1 MADSRFIGQAGL
13 VVPILVLTGPVGVGK
28 TAVLYE
34 IDRLLIE
41 AGVAHASVE
50 LEELARCWASGTNS
64 GIKPDTKTGITNRPA
79 LVYGNLGS
87 VWANYAAHGARQL
100 VIGMLLED
108 RATLAHVSQA
118 IPDAQPTVVRLY
130 APLEVIEQRLRRR
143 EPDPAPELD
152 AARYLVPRMDE
163 QKVEDHLVDNGGR
176 PLPEVA
182 REILRVVGWLPT
194 TLAS

>member
-1 MADSRFIGQAGL
+1 MVS
-13 VVPILVLTGPVGVGK
+13 ILVLTGPVGVGK
-28 TAVLYE
+28 SAVLHE
-34 IDRLLIE
+34 VDRLLIE
-41 AGVAHASVE
+41 AGAAHATVE
-50 LEELARCWASGTNS
+50 LEELARCWA
-64 GIKPDTKTGITNRPA
+64 PGITNRAA
-79 LVYGNLGS
+79 LVSGNLGA
-87 VWANYAAHGARQL
+87 VWANYAAHGARRL

-143 EPDPAPELD
+143 APDPAAELD

-182 REILRVVGWLPT
+182 QEILRLVGWLPT

>member
-1 MADSRFIGQAGL
+1 MVS
-13 VVPILVLTGPVGVGK
+13 ILVLTGPVGVGK

-34 IDRLLIE
+34 VDRLLIE

-50 LEELARCWASGTNS
+50 LEELARCWAQSN
-64 GIKPDTKTGITNRPA
+64 KTDLTNRAA
-79 LVYGNLGS
+79 LVYGNLAA
-87 VWANYAAHGARQL
+87 VWANYAAHGARRL

-118 IPDAQPTVVRLY
+118 IPDAQLTVVRLY
-130 APLEVIEQRLRRR
+130 APLAVIEERLRRR
-143 EPDPAPELD
+143 EPDPDPELD

-182 REILRVVGWLPT
+182 REILRLVGWLPT

>member
-1 MADSRFIGQAGL
+1 
-13 VVPILVLTGPVGVGK
+13 VGK

-34 IDRLLIE
+34 VDRLLIE

-50 LEELARCWASGTNS
+50 LEELARCWTHGN
-64 GIKPDTKTGITNRPA
+64 KTGNKTDLTNRAA
-79 LVYGNLGS
+79 LVYGNLAA

-100 VIGMLLED
+100 AIGMLLED

-118 IPDAQPTVVRLY
+118 IPDARLTVVRLY
-130 APLEVIEQRLRRR
+130 APLAVIEERLRRR
-143 EPDPAPELD
+143 EPDPDPELD
-152 AARYLVPRMDE
+152 AARFLVPRMDE
-163 QKVEDHLVDNGGR
+163 QKVEDYLVDNGGR

-182 REILRVVGWLPT
+182 REILRLVGWLPT